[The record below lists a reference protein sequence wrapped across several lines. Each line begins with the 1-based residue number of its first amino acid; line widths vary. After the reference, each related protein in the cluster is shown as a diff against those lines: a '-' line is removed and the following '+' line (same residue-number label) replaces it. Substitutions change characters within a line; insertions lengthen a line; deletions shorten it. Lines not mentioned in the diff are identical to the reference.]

1 MRQTAF
7 AFFTSFTLFTFFTFA
22 VDGCMAGYN
31 IDLAMSTPK
40 NPITTSLAA
49 ALSPLLEM
57 DVTKLAEFAKLRKD
71 RDAQVAK
78 VNAEQTKLDELDKQL
93 LSILPE
99 SLTKRLLHGEGTP
112 LNGSAHTGDKAVRG
126 QVQGA
131 ILTALTGHEK
141 GLKIAEIVEK
151 SGLPRAK
158 VESWL
163 FSRSGKAHTEKVE
176 QGVYKMKTE
185 GSQSRGSKPAAAS
198 K

>member
-1 MRQTAF
+1 M
-7 AFFTSFTLFTFFTFA
+7 
-22 VDGCMAGYN
+22 DGSN
-31 IDLAMSTPK
+31 IDLAMSTSK
-40 NPITTSLAA
+40 NPTTTSLAS

-57 DVTKLAEFAKLRKD
+57 DVTKLAEFAKLRKE
-71 RDAQVAK
+71 RDAQLGK
-78 VNAEQTKLDELDKQL
+78 VQAEQAKLDELDRSL

-99 SLTKRLLHGEGTP
+99 SLTKRLLADHSTHI
-112 LNGSAHTGDKAVRG
+112 NGIAPAGDKAQRG

-131 ILTALTGHEK
+131 ILAALEGAEK

-151 SGLPRAK
+151 SGLARAK

-185 GSQSRGSKPAAAS
+185 ASQPRGAKTAS
-198 K
+198 AK